1 MAERNLAVDWKQWY
15 SDHLTDTA
23 GAAGYIE
30 NGDCVWMGQ
39 ASEIPYTMLN
49 YLDAHKEDYHD
60 VTLLWNVMNVPND
73 LIFDHDAKKHF
84 KMMSAYNL
92 PLERM
97 AIDMGNIECGGTTY
111 DYLQSWPEQYG
122 CNTVALHVCPPDED
136 GWCNVGLYGV
146 ISNGIICERDFIKK
160 KIAFIDRTGQR
171 PIPGDREITSMHV
184 SEFDRIV
191 EEDTELAEIPAQPPT
206 PLDVKIASFI
216 LPYIHEGDKVQ
227 IGFGGLGEEILSH
240 LKSIGKLEVYSEVA
254 CDNMA
259 KLCEEGVLTKICASS
274 PGACTKVFMDFVSK
288 DPRASLRPQSEM
300 VDPLG
305 IIPQENLV
313 AINATFMC
321 DLIGQCCSEA
331 QGLTPYSGPGGSF
344 AYIYGTTRSKNG
356 RSFLC
361 LRSTYKDHSGE
372 RHSNVV
378 PWLPEGSIVTTP
390 KVFVM
395 YLVSEWGVADVFCKS
410 IPDRIR
416 AIIKIAHPDYRKEL
430 MEKIVTTPLIGE
442 DDFEGY
448 DAFDNIPE

>member
-1 MAERNLAVDWKQWY
+1 MAERNLAADWKKWY
-15 SDHLTDTA
+15 SEHLTDTA
-23 GAAGYIE
+23 GAAGFIE
-30 NGDCVWMGQ
+30 DGDCVWLGQ

-49 YLDAHKEDYHD
+49 YLDAHKEDYHG

-97 AIDMGNIECGGTTY
+97 AIGMGNIECGGTTY
-111 DYLQSWPEQYG
+111 DYLQTWPEQYD
-122 CNTVALHVCPPDED
+122 CNMLALHVCPPDEN
-136 GWCNVGLYGV
+136 GYCNVGHYGV
-146 ISNGIICERDFIKK
+146 ATNTVVNKRDFMKK
-160 KIAFIDRTGQR
+160 KIAFIDRTGQW
-171 PIPGDREITSMHV
+171 PIPGDYEITSMHIT
-184 SEFDRIV
+184 EFDRIV
-191 EEDTELAEIPAQPPT
+191 EEDTELSEIPAQPPT
-206 PLDVKIASFI
+206 ELDVKIASFI
-216 LPYIHEGDKVQ
+216 LPFIHTGDKVQ
-227 IGFGGLGEEILSH
+227 IGFGGLGEEILAH
-240 LKSIGKLEVYSEVA
+240 LKGIGQLEVYSEVA

-259 KLCEEGVLTKICASS
+259 RLCEEGVLTKVCASS
-274 PGACTKVFMDFVSK
+274 PGACSSVFMDFLAK
-288 DPRASLRPQSEM
+288 DSRATLRPQSEM
-300 VDPLG
+300 IDPLG
-305 IIPQENLV
+305 VIPQENLV

-321 DLIGQCCSEA
+321 DLLGQCCSEA

-361 LRSTYKDHSGE
+361 LRSTYKDHDGV

-416 AIIKIAHPDYRKEL
+416 AIIRIAHPDYRREL

-448 DAFDNIPE
+448 DAFDNVEK

>member
-160 KIAFIDRTGQR
+160 KIAFIDRTGQW

-191 EEDTELAEIPAQPPT
+191 EEDTELAEIPAQPLT